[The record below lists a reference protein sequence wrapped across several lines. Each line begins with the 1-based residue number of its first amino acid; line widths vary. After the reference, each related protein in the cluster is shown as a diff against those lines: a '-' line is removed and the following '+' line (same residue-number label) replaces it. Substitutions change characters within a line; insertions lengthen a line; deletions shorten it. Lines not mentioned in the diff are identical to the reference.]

1 MLLAAVA
8 SLVEQAPGVRP
19 SPAAAKRLLILGPSC
34 CRAWFSRALRHQTCS
49 PQAQCSCHVG
59 LVGPS
64 WTRMGSLPMHWPMD
78 LYRLH
83 HQQSPYILFL
93 YNIFVEFVTVLLLF
107 TFWFFGCRT
116 YGSLGPQ
123 PGIKALPATLQSE
136 VLITRHPGK
145 PHQRTLIMKTWFTGD
160 GWMASLTQET

>member
-1 MLLAAVA
+1 MHRLSLVAVSRAPPWAGLLPERASSLSGGSSLSGPPAWAGPVLWLPCMLLDAVA

-19 SPAAAKRLLILGPSC
+19 SLAAAKRLLILGPSC

-93 YNIFVEFVTVLLLF
+93 YNIFVEFVHM
-107 TFWFFGCRT
+107 G
-116 YGSLGPQ
+116 
-123 PGIKALPATLQSE
+123 A
-136 VLITRHPGK
+136 
-145 PHQRTLIMKTWFTGD
+145 
-160 GWMASLTQET
+160 